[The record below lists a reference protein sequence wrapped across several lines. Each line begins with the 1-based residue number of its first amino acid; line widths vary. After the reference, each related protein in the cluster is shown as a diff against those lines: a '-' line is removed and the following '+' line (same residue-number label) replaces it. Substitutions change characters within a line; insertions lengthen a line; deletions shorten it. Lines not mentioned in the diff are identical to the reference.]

1 MKAVYQAARGGLNG
15 RRLQAIVIGL
25 VLFACTAASTLA
37 AGMLVDT
44 RTPFGHAFVVQ
55 HGADVTA
62 SVAPSASAAD
72 LAATTRLP
80 GVTAF
85 AGPFPQTIA
94 AASANIPGIPGAAG
108 LPLPLTGRASPG
120 GPVDDLTLQSGH
132 WPTADNQIVW
142 ADKGPL
148 SGVMRLGVKV
158 TLTRLAGS
166 PALTVV
172 GIADSVTNTS
182 TAWVLPGEVA
192 ALRRAGAP
200 ADGSQL
206 LYRFASAGTEAAV
219 NADIARVTAAL
230 PAGALLQST
239 SYLSVQQSEASH
251 NAPWVPF
258 ILTFGIIALVM
269 SVLIVVNVVSG
280 AVVAG
285 TTRIGVLKSIGFTPV
300 QVVGSYVLQVALPA
314 VVGCVAGVV
323 VGNLLAAPL
332 LKQNATVYQVSHLGI
347 PPWVDGLVLLAIL
360 VLTGVAAVLP
370 ALRAGRMS
378 AVQAIATGRAPRPG
392 HGYLAHRLLGRVRWL
407 PRAVTIGIAAPFARP
422 TRTLV
427 TAAAVLFGAIA
438 VTFGA
443 GLATSV
449 DRVQANLSL
458 AQTEPVQVSYG
469 GNTPGPVIAGAKRGT
484 PKGAPA
490 PAPAPGPGGG
500 PSGLTAAQSR
510 AIVSALRAQP
520 GTLRYVLE
528 TDDNAQVAG
537 QTNSVNLTA
546 YTGNASWV
554 GYALISGH
562 WYSGP
567 DQLDVNTEFLTAT
580 GTSVGSVYTFP
591 AIGTTGKPVTVRIVG
606 EVFQPGNQLDAYLS
620 AATLSVLDPGVA
632 PSQYD
637 VGLRPGVRAQ
647 AYANAVGARLGPDYG
662 VSVNASNSHV
672 FDAVLALVSL
682 LTILLVAVAGLGV
695 LNTVVLQLRERVH
708 DLGVFK
714 AVGMTPRQAIA
725 MVICSVF
732 AVGLVTG
739 VVAVPLGV
747 LLQHGIVPVMAHAAN
762 SGLPSSMISVYSLPE
777 LIALALA
784 GLVIAVV
791 GALGPASWAA
801 RTRTASAL
809 RTE

>member
-1 MKAVYQAARGGLNG
+1 MKAVFRAARGGLNG
-15 RRLQAIVIGL
+15 RRLQAAVIGL

-37 AGMLVDT
+37 LGMLVDT
-44 RTPFGHAFVVQ
+44 RTPFGHAFVTQ

-62 SVAPSASAAD
+62 SVAPSVSAAD
-72 LAATTRLP
+72 LAATTRLA
-80 GVTAF
+80 GVTAS
-85 AGPFPQTIA
+85 AGPFQQTSVQA
-94 AASANIPGIPGAAG
+94 GVSIPGIPGLAG
-108 LPLPLTGRASPG
+108 PPSLLLTGRASPG

-132 WPTADNQIVW
+132 WPTSDNQVVW
-142 ADKGPL
+142 ASQGPL
-148 SGVMRLGVKV
+148 SGVVVPGATV
-158 TLTRLAGS
+158 TLTGLPGS
-166 PALTVV
+166 PVLTVV

-182 TAWVLPGEVA
+182 LAWVLPGEIT
-192 ALRRAGAP
+192 ALQRAGATVSS
-200 ADGSQL
+200 SQL
-206 LYRFASAGTEAAV
+206 LYRFASAGTGTAV
-219 NADIARVTAAL
+219 SADIARVTAAL
-230 PAGALLQST
+230 PSGALLGST

-300 QVVGSYVLQVALPA
+300 QVIGSYVLQVAVPA

-323 VGNLLAAPL
+323 AGNLLAAPL
-332 LKQNATVYQVSHLGI
+332 LKQNATVYQVGHLGI

-360 VLTGVAAVLP
+360 VLTGIAAVLP

-378 AVQAIATGRAPRPG
+378 AVQAIATGRAPRPR
-392 HGYLAHRLLGRVRWL
+392 HGYLAHRLLGRVHWL
-407 PRAVTIGIAAPFARP
+407 PRAVTIGFAAPFARP
-422 TRTLV
+422 ARTLV

-443 GLATSV
+443 GLATSL
-449 DRVQANLSL
+449 DRVQANLSM
-458 AQTEPVQVSYG
+458 AQTEPVQVSYAG
-469 GNTPGPVIAGAKRGT
+469 TGAGPVQVHAGK
-484 PKGAPA
+484 
-490 PAPAPGPGGG
+490 GG
-500 PSGLTAAQSR
+500 PQLSVGPAGLNSAQSR
-510 AIVSALRAQP
+510 AIVSALSAQP
-520 GTLRYVLE
+520 GTVHYVLE
-528 TDDNAQVAG
+528 TDDNVQIAG
-537 QTNSVNLTA
+537 QTNPVNLTA
-546 YTGNASWV
+546 YTGDASWL

-567 DQLDVNTEFLTAT
+567 DQVDVNTEFLNAT

-591 AIGTTGKPVTVRIVG
+591 AIGKNGKPVTVRIVG
-606 EVFQPGNQLDAYLS
+606 EVFQPGNQVDAYLS
-620 AATLSVLDPGVA
+620 SATLSVLDPSTPPV
-632 PSQYD
+632 QYD
-637 VGLRPGVRAQ
+637 VGLRAGIDAQ
-647 AYANAVGARLGPDYG
+647 AYANALNARLGPAY
-662 VSVNASNSHV
+662 SVNVNTSNSPV

-695 LNTVVLQLRERVH
+695 LNTVVLQLRERLH

-725 MVICSVF
+725 MVICSVS
-732 AVGLVTG
+732 AIGLVAG
-739 VVAVPLGV
+739 LVAVPLGV
-747 LLQHGIVPVMAHAAN
+747 LVQHSIVPVMAHAAN
-762 SGLPSSMISVYSLPE
+762 SGVPPSMISVYGLPE